1 MEVFTMYRKN
11 CDRCNRP
18 SFSSS
23 EAGEWLCPICGN
35 DLTTNPFFSAMT
47 MEKVAFL
54 PRTIKEPYKTNRPS
68 PSAASDLWGSG

>member
-1 MEVFTMYRKN
+1 MSVYRKN

-35 DLTTNPFFSAMT
+35 DLTRYPFFNAISL
-47 MEKVAFL
+47 EKVTNMSDWK
-54 PRTIKEPYKTNRPS
+54 RQKYKKTVNP
-68 PSAASDLWGSG
+68 